1 MPCDAIG
8 RHGATVFVYPR
19 STSGGNQYPIT
30 PFTLALIP
38 LLKQGAI
45 WRVSGFLR
53 YLDLW
58 FGFIWRIEHM
68 LCPSAGSP
76 FQNFFFFFTINKP
89 YNAVLCCLNY
99 NTILLASSRRIPP
112 MDTEVITPLNPTQ
125 PPLHSTPPIPTA
137 PDPTTASTNSNLFR
151 LVFLLWAICVL

>member
-1 MPCDAIG
+1 MLPCDAIG

-30 PFTLALIP
+30 HLSPSRSPP

-45 WRVSGFLR
+45 WRVSGILR

-76 FQNFFFFFTINKP
+76 FPKFHFRFLQSTNP

-99 NTILLASSRRIPP
+99 NTILLASSRRIHPPP
-112 MDTEVITPLNPTQ
+112 MDTEVITPLNSIQPHSSHSFPT
-125 PPLHSTPPIPTA
+125 PHRTCSHYRIHELK
-137 PDPTTASTNSNLFR
+137 F
-151 LVFLLWAICVL
+151 V